1 MWISNVEILKDIKGY
16 IRDILVEKQLDIYV
30 DIFVGY
36 KRIYWDIIG

>member
-16 IRDILVEKQLDIYV
+16 LGISSMDKQLDIYV